1 MDSVVFGTMS
11 CLVLVRD
18 GQGILSVDAAV
29 LSLSGVSFDGQVRCL
44 LCVLLRTGRSWCGD
58 WFKQEMFYKAAGH
71 IHSYIWTIH
80 LRVGRVATAL
90 SSSALTPT
98 SGKYRT
104 IGRRD
109 LD

>member
-1 MDSVVFGTMS
+1 MFGTMS